1 MEKDINKT
9 KKDLKKPSSV
19 KSVINTNPQLPGVVE
34 NGPAVAKTPLAE
46 KILRLS
52 GKVKS
57 RNESTQ
63 FKMSQE
69 NVDLLIDAVLTE
81 NLDDKIEKLLRVG
94 LGDINKISM
103 YRKALS
109 DPDAAVKTTVLRK
122 YIVDVLDKLLDIIED
137 DNVLYQRL
145 LANLMK
151 RKSMK
156 ECAITVALKKKSEK
170 FDYDFE
176 TLAEVYYR
184 GVQSWDKTTGT
195 TPVQFGFN
203 RVNSFVNNGR
213 AYRLDEDLVVRD
225 KAHTTSAGFKAQV
238 RHEPGKP
245 AKFVRRN
252 TGEIKI
258 NEANPAIE
266 TEPKL
271 KKKTVNREI
280 YGVNRKSQDP
290 MSEGN
295 VDPKKRFIGTKS
307 LTDTYKKDTP
317 GEKLKETT
325 TGGFDKKINVA
336 DVPVRLITGKIKRL
350 PPAKSSSSKG
360 GD

>member
-280 YGVNRKSQDP
+280 YGVNRKTMDP

-317 GEKLKETT
+317 GEKK
-325 TGGFDKKINVA
+325 
-336 DVPVRLITGKIKRL
+336 
-350 PPAKSSSSKG
+350 
-360 GD
+360 